1 MAKREKIA
9 GAWPLKRKVCGLTV
23 AILVTFCLSMSFK
36 FDLHKDFH
44 LAMDLGLKLDNEMNT
59 PA

>member
-1 MAKREKIA
+1 VAKREKIA

-23 AILVTFCLSMSFK
+23 SILVTFCLSMSFK
-36 FDLHKDFH
+36 SYFH
-44 LAMDLGLKLDNEMNT
+44 GSFQDAMDAGLKLDNEINT